1 VKVTVGRIRKRPQ
14 IKNLQGPLPQNLIIA
29 VDIKEEI
36 ILEIENIESEAN
48 QTARKK
54 KHLEIITVKMNIE
67 VIIIAEMIL
76 DVEILVLKINENI
89 LKNLIELILNE
100 TIQKELIGS
109 VTVSDTMNELLIVM
123 EWIMDFRI
131 EEILEVRVVILI
143 VDKLVVVFNNN
154 NLLKYNN
161 FK

>member
-1 VKVTVGRIRKRPQ
+1 
-14 IKNLQGPLPQNLIIA
+14 
-29 VDIKEEI
+29 
-36 ILEIENIESEAN
+36 
-48 QTARKK
+48 
-54 KHLEIITVKMNIE
+54 MNIE

-109 VTVSDTMNELLIVM
+109 VTVSDTMIELLIVM
-123 EWIMDFRI
+123 EWIMYFRI

>member
-1 VKVTVGRIRKRPQ
+1 
-14 IKNLQGPLPQNLIIA
+14 
-29 VDIKEEI
+29 
-36 ILEIENIESEAN
+36 
-48 QTARKK
+48 
-54 KHLEIITVKMNIE
+54 MNIE

-100 TIQKELIGS
+100 TIQKELIES
-109 VTVSDTMNELLIVM
+109 VTVSDTMNELLIGM
-123 EWIMDFRI
+123 EWIMYFRI

>member
-1 VKVTVGRIRKRPQ
+1 
-14 IKNLQGPLPQNLIIA
+14 
-29 VDIKEEI
+29 
-36 ILEIENIESEAN
+36 
-48 QTARKK
+48 
-54 KHLEIITVKMNIE
+54 MNIE

-100 TIQKELIGS
+100 TIQKELIES
-109 VTVSDTMNELLIVM
+109 VTVSDTMIELLIVM
-123 EWIMDFRI
+123 EWIMYFRI

>member
-1 VKVTVGRIRKRPQ
+1 
-14 IKNLQGPLPQNLIIA
+14 
-29 VDIKEEI
+29 
-36 ILEIENIESEAN
+36 
-48 QTARKK
+48 
-54 KHLEIITVKMNIE
+54 MNIE